1 MMRTVVLFVLV
12 AVVAAEPPLRFRP
25 RAAFGVQRPNTR
37 FARLE
42 EAPPAQQE
50 PAGYNYPKPMSS
62 GYHYPK
68 PDQAFPLPG
77 EEMPPAFTTEA
88 APGAETTTP
97 AQEEQP
103 TTTEPSDAMTTTAAY
118 EDYEDSTAALE
129 PTADANTSAK
139 LRRRQQL
146 SARRP
151 APLTVINRQ
160 AQRLENLP
168 AVYVNEQQEQQQL
181 ARPVYLLNL
190 PESTLQQLVLLNNA
204 QLAGLQLAAQPT
216 AGLQLASQPTV
227 YLSEL
232 DYIYKKK

>member
-1 MMRTVVLFVLV
+1 MMRTIVLFALV
-12 AVVAAEPPLRFRP
+12 AVVVVAEPPLRFRP
-25 RAAFGVQRPNTR
+25 RAVFGVQRPNAR

-42 EAPPAQQE
+42 EAPPAQEQ
-50 PAGYNYPKPMSS
+50 PAGYHYPKPMSS

-77 EEMPPAFTTEA
+77 EEMPPAFTTEQ
-88 APGAETTTP
+88 APTAETTEVSV
-97 AQEEQP
+97 QEEQ
-103 TTTEPSDAMTTTAAY
+103 TTTESNDSMTTTAAY
-118 EDYEDSTAALE
+118 EDYEDATAALE

-146 SARRP
+146 NARRP
-151 APLTVINRQ
+151 APLTLARRQ
-160 AQRLENLP
+160 SQRLEELP
-168 AVYVNEQQEQQQL
+168 SALYVDEQEQQQL
-181 ARPVYLLNL
+181 HRPVYLINL

-204 QLAGLQLAAQPT
+204 QLAGLQVAPQPT
-216 AGLQLASQPTV
+216 AV

>member
-1 MMRTVVLFVLV
+1 MIRAAVLFALV
-12 AVVAAEPPLRFRP
+12 ALVAAEPPLRFRP
-25 RAAFGVQRPNTR
+25 RAAFGVQRPNAR

-88 APGAETTTP
+88 APGAATTTVP
-97 AQEEQP
+97 QEEQP
-103 TTTEPSDAMTTTAAY
+103 ATTESSDSVTTTAAY
-118 EDYEDSTAALE
+118 EDYEDTAAPLE
-129 PTADANTSAK
+129 PTADSNTSAK

-151 APLTVINRQ
+151 VPLTLFNRQ
-160 AQRLENLP
+160 SQRLEDLP
-168 AVYVNEQQEQQQL
+168 AVLVDQQPDQQL
-181 ARPVYLLNL
+181 ARPVYLINL

-204 QLAGLQLAAQPT
+204 QLAGLQLAPQPT
-216 AGLQLASQPTV
+216 AV

>member
-1 MMRTVVLFVLV
+1 MIRTVVLCALV
-12 AVVAAEPPLRFRP
+12 ALVAAEPPLRFRP

-42 EAPPAQQE
+42 EAPPAPQE

-77 EEMPPAFTTEA
+77 EEMPPSFTTEP
-88 APGAETTTP
+88 APAAETTTQ

-103 TTTEPSDAMTTTAAY
+103 TTTESSDAVTTTAAY

-129 PTADANTSAK
+129 PAADSDTSAK

-151 APLTVINRQ
+151 APLTLINRQ
-160 AQRLENLP
+160 SQRLEDLP
-168 AVYVNEQQEQQQL
+168 AVYVNEQQEQQL
-181 ARPVYLLNL
+181 VRPVYLINL

-204 QLAGLQLAAQPT
+204 QLAGLQLAP
-216 AGLQLASQPTV
+216 QPTV

>member
-1 MMRTVVLFVLV
+1 MYRAVVLFALV
-12 AVVAAEPPLRFRP
+12 AVVTAEPPLRFRP
-25 RAAFGVQRPNTR
+25 RAGFGVQRPNSR

-77 EEMPPAFTTEA
+77 EGMPPGFTTEA
-88 APGAETTTP
+88 TPSGETTTV

-103 TTTEPSDAMTTTAAY
+103 TTTESSEAMTTTATID
-118 EDYEDSTAALE
+118 DYEDSTASLE
-129 PTADANTSAK
+129 PVADSDTNAK

-146 SARRP
+146 SPRRP
-151 APLTVINRQ
+151 APLTLFNRQ
-160 AQRLENLP
+160 SQRLEELP
-168 AVYVNEQQEQQQL
+168 AVFVEEQQEQQL
-181 ARPVYLLNL
+181 TRPVYLINL

-204 QLAGLQLAAQPT
+204 QLAGLQLAPQPT
-216 AGLQLASQPTV
+216 AV

>member
-1 MMRTVVLFVLV
+1 MIRTAVLFALV

-25 RAAFGVQRPNTR
+25 RAAFGVQRPNSR

-50 PAGYNYPKPMSS
+50 PTGYNYPKPMSS

-77 EEMPPAFTTEA
+77 EEIPPAVTTEA
-88 APGAETTTP
+88 APGTATTTVP
-97 AQEEQP
+97 QEEQSA
-103 TTTEPSDAMTTTAAY
+103 TTESSDAVTTTAAY
-118 EDYEDSTAALE
+118 EDYEDSTASLE
-129 PTADANTSAK
+129 PTADSDTNSK

-151 APLTVINRQ
+151 APLTLFNRQ
-160 AQRLENLP
+160 SQRLEELP
-168 AVYVNEQQEQQQL
+168 AVFVDAQQEQQL
-181 ARPVYLLNL
+181 TRPVYLINL

-204 QLAGLQLAAQPT
+204 QLAGLQLAPQPT
-216 AGLQLASQPTV
+216 AV

>member
-1 MMRTVVLFVLV
+1 MIRAVVLFALV

-25 RAAFGVQRPNTR
+25 RAGFGVQRSNSR

-88 APGAETTTP
+88 TPSAETTTVP
-97 AQEEQP
+97 QEEQP
-103 TTTEPSDAMTTTAAY
+103 TTTESSEPMTTTAAVD
-118 EDYEDSTAALE
+118 DYEDSTAPLE
-129 PTADANTSAK
+129 PEAESDTNAK

-151 APLTVINRQ
+151 VPLTLFNRPS
-160 AQRLENLP
+160 QRLENLP
-168 AVYVNEQQEQQQL
+168 AVYVDEQQEQQL
-181 ARPVYLLNL
+181 ARPVYLINL

-204 QLAGLQLAAQPT
+204 QLAGLQLAPQPT
-216 AGLQLASQPTV
+216 AV